1 MTHFRHMNN
10 IFHEIYYFLVFA
22 INEYGE
28 YVNTQTAIYD
38 LMSKFK
44 MHEHLFSYLKKST
57 KKSLN

>member
-10 IFHEIYYFLVFA
+10 IFHEIYHFLVFA

-44 MHEHLFSYLKKST
+44 MQHLFSYIKKST